1 MTAVPSHRTN
11 DHDGGIS
18 PHGVNPVKVAKLFTM
33 LYLNQLSSVTNFLAQ
48 ASSKVWSA
56 KGDFVAEVHKIFRPY
71 NGVLHAFICKTTP

>member
-18 PHGVNPVKVAKLFTM
+18 PHGVNPVKVV
-33 LYLNQLSSVTNFLAQ
+33 YLNQLSSVTNFLAQ

-56 KGDFVAEVHKIFRPY
+56 KGDFVGEVHKIFRPY
-71 NGVLHAFICKTTP
+71 NRVLHAFICKTTP